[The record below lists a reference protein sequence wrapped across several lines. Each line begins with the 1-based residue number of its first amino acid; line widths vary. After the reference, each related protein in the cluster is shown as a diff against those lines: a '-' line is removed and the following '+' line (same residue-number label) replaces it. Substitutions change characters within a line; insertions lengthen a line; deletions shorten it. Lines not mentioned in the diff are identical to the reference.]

1 MNPRKNRK
9 RAIPNDVVIF
19 VDHSMAI
26 PKQIDMILKS
36 QGKNHSY
43 LAHLLGKRES
53 EISKWMC
60 GTHNFTLKTISKI
73 EDKLGESLVKC
84 PYEYSRVSSTITF
97 SISANSNADIL
108 SRCPIIKTEVL
119 SIDKSSVNVSIT
131 PSLIQKNEPAI
142 IF

>member
-1 MNPRKNRK
+1 M
-9 RAIPNDVVIF
+9 VIF

-26 PKQIDMILKS
+26 PKQIDMILKN

-43 LAHLLGKRES
+43 LANILGKSES

-73 EDKLGESLVKC
+73 EDKLGESIIKC
-84 PYEYSRVSSTITF
+84 PYEYTISNIVTF

-108 SRCPIIKTEVL
+108 SKCPIVKTEVL
-119 SIDKSSVNVSIT
+119 GISKDCIKISLT
-131 PSLIQKNEPAI
+131 PSQIQKDEPVI
-142 IF
+142 IY